1 MKNQKSD
8 KQITAQLVKSNVSEF
23 LVWEIAVT
31 NSRRKKHYCKNARKA
46 LSFLF
51 ILKKET
57 GFPIEHDTFR
67 HLTAIIRKQHA
78 SAAEKSTTEAQ

>member
-1 MKNQKSD
+1 MDNQKSD

-46 LSFLF
+46 LSFIF
-51 ILKKET
+51 FLKKET

-67 HLTAIIRKQHA
+67 HLTAIIRKQLA
-78 SAAEKSTTEAQ
+78 SAAEKSKTEAQ

>member
-1 MKNQKSD
+1 MDNQKSN
-8 KQITAQLVKSNVSEF
+8 KQITAQLVKSNMSEF